1 MAEGTNSKQ
10 LLNQH
15 GSIKVIC
22 NECGR
27 AKEMEVKHYYKSGVR
42 SNCCNAT
49 LSTVPMNKRQTHKN
63 SRERKPRG
71 GQKG

>member
-27 AKEMEVKHYYKSGVR
+27 AKEMEAGRIVLQPSDAHR
-42 SNCCNAT
+42 NA
-49 LSTVPMNKRQTHKN
+49 LASFEIKADQLAAI
-63 SRERKPRG
+63 
-71 GQKG
+71 